1 MLHNIQSI
9 PTTKKPIVED
19 TTLRDGEQA
28 PGVVFTVKE
37 KVEIVSL
44 LDNLGVPMI
53 EVGIPAMGGDEAEAI
68 RRIITLRPKA
78 KLVGWNRGK
87 REDIEASLALGL
99 SYIHIGL
106 PASKQLLEQGL
117 RHDRSW
123 LLETMDD
130 LIRWTKS
137 RAEFV
142 SISAED
148 VCRSDPDFLVQYA
161 KIAREAG
168 ADRIRLS
175 DTVGLATPN
184 HYSNLVTRV
193 WHEAGIDV
201 MVHTHNDFGL
211 GVANTLAGLNAGARY
226 CHVTVNGIG
235 ERAGMPPL
243 EEIAM
248 ALKHLYSVDLGWDL
262 KVLPK
267 LSETLSRATGVPIH
281 PWKPIVGSNIFAH
294 ESGIHVAG
302 TLRSSSMFEP
312 FTPEEIGGHRR
323 IVIGKHSGYH
333 GIEAVLQEY
342 GCKVDSN
349 RAKVLLPFVRKEA
362 VRLKRALSPEE
373 LKKLNDTVTAND
385 INRNK
390 S

>member
-1 MLHNIQSI
+1 MSTKVIQNNTI
-9 PTTKKPIVED
+9 KPIVED

-44 LDNLGVPMI
+44 LDCLGVPMI
-53 EVGIPAMGGDEAEAI
+53 EVGIPVMGGDEEEAI
-68 RRIITLRPKA
+68 RRMIALRPKA

-87 REDIEASLALGL
+87 REDLETSLALGL
-99 SYIHIGL
+99 SYVHIGL
-106 PASKQLLEQGL
+106 PTSKQLLEQGL
-117 RHDRSW
+117 RQTRSW
-123 LLETMDD
+123 LLETMAD
-130 LIRWTKS
+130 LVQWAKK

-148 VCRSDPDFLVQYA
+148 VCRSEPNFLIQYA
-161 KIAREAG
+161 QVARQAG

-175 DTVGLATPN
+175 DTLGLATPT
-184 HYSNLVTRV
+184 YYANLVTRV
-193 WHEAGIDV
+193 LKEAKIAV
-201 MVHTHNDFGL
+201 MVHAHNDFGL
-211 GVANTLAGLNAGARY
+211 GVANTLAGLTAGARY
-226 CHVTVNGIG
+226 CHATVNGIG

-267 LSETLSRATGVPIH
+267 LSEIVSRATGVPIH
-281 PWKPIVGSNIFAH
+281 PWKPIVGSNVFAH

-312 FTPEEIGGHRR
+312 FTPEEIGRHRR

-373 LKKLNDTVTAND
+373 LEKLNDTVSVID